1 MSCKNCFNGCAS
13 TTSDKCVKY
22 TGIDVPDLGIENGD
36 SLASVQDN
44 IINNLLSSLDGTGIV
59 MTIDS
64 GDLCALVSGYLP
76 GSGEITLVDYISAL
90 LQSACILQTQVTTE
104 KNRIDTIEANYTL
117 DCITGVTASAGTHDI
132 LQAVISFLCTLDA
145 TVTALA
151 LNLSTNYTT
160 TADLPALIVET
171 IGEEPETSLYKTRM
185 VPMTVVEY
193 YGSVGN
199 FDGSGAGLGDW
210 IDIYLCNGANGTP
223 DKRGRVGVGTTTGM
237 NGGAMSPAVDPA
249 VVGNPAYTL
258 LSTGGTNTVTISM
271 AQMPSHNHT
280 GTFTGTPHLH
290 SIDNV
295 LKAGGATSTVL
306 TNQDNVG
313 HTVITSTGS
322 TTAGGTITI
331 NNTGSGEAHENIQP
345 GLGCYYI
352 MYIPS

>member
-1 MSCKNCFNGCAS
+1 MSCKNCYNGCAS

-22 TGIDVPDLGIENGD
+22 TGIDIPELGIENGD
-36 SLASVQDN
+36 SLASVESVL
-44 IINNLLSSLDGTGIV
+44 ITNLQSALNGTGIV
-59 MTIDS
+59 MTIDPEILCDILNAFLPNS
-64 GDLCALVSGYLP
+64 GT
-76 GSGEITLVDYISAL
+76 ITLVDYISAL
-90 LQSACILQTQVTTE
+90 IQATCSLSDEVDSLGDNWGVL
-104 KNRIDTIEANYTL
+104 EANYTVGCL
-117 DCITGVTASAGTHDI
+117 PGVSANDGTHII
-132 LQAVISFLCTLDA
+132 LQAVIDFLCSLDA
-145 TVTALA
+145 TVTAIA
-151 LNLSTNYTT
+151 LDLSTNYTT
-160 TADLPALIVET
+160 TADLPALIIET
-171 IGEEPETSLYKTRM
+171 IGEEPETSLYKSRM

-210 IDIYLCNGANGTP
+210 IDIYLCNGENGTP

-237 NGGAMSPAVDPA
+237 NGGAMSPVVDPA
-249 VVGNPAYTL
+249 VVGNPDYTL
-258 LSTGGTNTVTISM
+258 LGPGGSNTVTISM

-280 GTFTGTPHLH
+280 ATFSGSPHAH

-306 TNQDNVG
+306 TNQDNTS

-322 TTAGGTITI
+322 TTAGGSVTV

-345 GLGCYYI
+345 VLPCYYI